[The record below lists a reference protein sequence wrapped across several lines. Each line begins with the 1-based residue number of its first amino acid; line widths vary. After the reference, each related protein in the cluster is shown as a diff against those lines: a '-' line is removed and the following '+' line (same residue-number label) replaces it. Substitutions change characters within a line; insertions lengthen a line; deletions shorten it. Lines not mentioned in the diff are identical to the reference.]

1 MRGMMRGIEMRTE
14 KYIDRILETYRAGGD
29 GLGPGVAMLL
39 LGACRLHE
47 ASQEERYLAFVE
59 SRLEGWIRGDGLRH
73 ALEERTPVIG
83 GIGPVLF
90 YMLEATGKE
99 TYQKTAKD
107 LMRCL
112 ADLPRCACASFAH
125 DPLHPAQLWLR
136 DTFSVLPFYMEYETK
151 IGKKENYND
160 IIRQFD
166 NVQKLLYN
174 EERGLCRN
182 RFDETA
188 GGEGRTPDAPD
199 FLMDDTG
206 LYLMALV
213 DTMGSMSIQV
223 FEQYKRLETIFKQVI
238 SGVLRYRDG
247 KSGLFYQKID
257 ADSACGKDPDT
268 AGSLMAAYSIL
279 RACRMGALL
288 LEKYAHVGTEI
299 LESVTESWDQR
310 FQEGGVPSPGE
321 AGAFLMAVSQYR
333 MLRERME

>member
-1 MRGMMRGIEMRTE
+1 MRAE
-14 KYIDRILETYRAGGD
+14 KYIEEILKESRVGD
-29 GLGPGVAMLL
+29 NGFGLGDTMLL

-47 ASQEERYLAFVE
+47 ASQEERYSAFVE
-59 SRLEGWIRGDGLRH
+59 SCLGRWLCRDGLLH
-73 ALEERTPVIG
+73 ALEERKPAVAG
-83 GIGPVLF
+83 LGPVLF
-90 YMLEATGKE
+90 YMLDETGEE
-99 TYQKTAKD
+99 TYQKAVKD
-107 LMRCL
+107 LMRYL
-112 ADLPRCACASFAH
+112 ADWPRCACGSFAH
-125 DPLHPAQLWLR
+125 DPGRPAQLWLR
-136 DTFSVLPFYMEYETK
+136 DTFSLLPFYMEYETK
-151 IGKKENYND
+151 IGKKENYSD

-188 GGEGRTPDAPD
+188 GGEGQIPDAPD

-223 FEQYKRLETIFKQVI
+223 FEQYKRLERIFRQVI

-247 KSGLFYQKID
+247 KSGLFYRKID
-257 ADSACGKDPDT
+257 GDSACGKDPDT

-279 RACRMGALL
+279 RACGMGALL
-288 LEKYAHVGTEI
+288 LEKYAHFGREI
-299 LESVTESWDQR
+299 LENVTESWDRR
-310 FQEGGVPSPGE
+310 FKEGGIPSPVE
-321 AGAFLMAVSQYR
+321 AGAFLMAFSQYQ